1 MGSQRSVE
9 REMTPEVRRGVVA
22 WVAKAILGVVF
33 FGVLLFLAAGSVR
46 WLWGWVFI
54 GLFMLVSAVNV
65 WLLLPTNPALL
76 ADRSRGIRAGTKDW
90 DKVITAFAAGLLPMA
105 AWVLSGLDERFG
117 WSAPGM
123 STALHV
129 GGALF
134 FALGWAMLL
143 WATASNA
150 YFSVTVRIQDD
161 RGHTVQ
167 TGGPYQV
174 VRHPGYV
181 GAIVYQLATPFL
193 LGSWWALIPMAITLP
208 LYVLRTALEDRTLQ
222 AELPGYA
229 EYAVQTRYRLLPG
242 VW

>member
-1 MGSQRSVE
+1 
-9 REMTPEVRRGVVA
+9 MTPEVRRGVVA

-33 FGVLLFLAAGSVR
+33 FGLLLFLSAGTLR
-46 WLWGWVFI
+46 WQWGWVFV
-54 GLFMLVSAVNV
+54 GLFTLVSVVNV

-76 ADRSRGIRAGTKDW
+76 ADRSRGIRSGTKDW

-105 AWVLSGLDERFG
+105 AWVLSGLDKRFG
-117 WSAPGM
+117 WSSPGM
-123 STALHV
+123 STTLHV
-129 GGALF
+129 AGAICF
-134 FALGWAMLL
+134 VLGWAMLL

-150 YFSVTVRIQDD
+150 YFSVTVRIQDE

-167 TGGPYQV
+167 TGGPYQY

-181 GAIVYQLATPFL
+181 GAIVYQLATPLL

-208 LYVLRTALEDRTLQ
+208 LYVLRTALEDRTLRE
-222 AELPGYA
+222 ELPGYA
-229 EYAVQTRYRLLPG
+229 EYAEQTRYRLLPG